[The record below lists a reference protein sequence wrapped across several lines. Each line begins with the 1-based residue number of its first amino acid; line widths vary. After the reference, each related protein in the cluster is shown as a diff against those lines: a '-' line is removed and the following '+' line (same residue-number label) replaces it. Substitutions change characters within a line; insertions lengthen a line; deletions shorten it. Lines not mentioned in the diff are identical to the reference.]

1 MQNPKVI
8 IIRHEKQVELLKS
21 QRSIN
26 AMQKQTEQLQQAI
39 AAEQQAFMNLVA
51 QIAKDSKVNPKRYS
65 FDLDKLCFVPK
76 GKK

>member
-51 QIAKDSKVNPKRYS
+51 QIAKDSKVNPKRYT